1 MQCPRCQYEN
11 PPGSNFCLGCGNRLG
26 AMCGACGHDLPAGS
40 RFCNKCGTPVTGAP
54 PGSARFASPESYTP
68 RYLAEKIL
76 TSKSALEGERKQV
89 TVLFADLKGS
99 MELLADRDPEE
110 ARRILDPVLEL
121 MMEAVH
127 RYEGTVNQ
135 VMGDG
140 IMALFGAPVAHEDHA
155 VRACFG
161 ALRMQNAVRRHSE
174 DLRRSHGL
182 EVQIRVGLN
191 SGQVIVRSIGSD
203 LRMDYTAVGQTTHLA
218 ARMEQLAAPGSTRLT
233 ADTLG
238 LAEGFVDVNALGP
251 VPVRGLGEPVEVY
264 ELVGA
269 GAARTRLQAAARRG
283 LLRFVGRNGETEQL
297 RAALE
302 KAGQAQGQVVAVVGE
317 PGVGKSRLSYEFT
330 RSHRTRGWLI
340 LEASSVSYG
349 KATPYLPIIDVLK
362 AYFKIDDRDDH
373 RGIREKVAGKLITL
387 DEALKPLLPALLALI
402 DITIEDAQWQALD
415 PAQRR
420 QRTLDAVKRL
430 LLRES
435 QAQPLL
441 LVIEDLHWVDSE
453 TQAVLDGLIES
464 VPSARVLILVNY
476 RPDYLHDWGSK
487 TYYTRLRIDPL
498 PPEGAEELLHALLGA
513 DESLRSLRALLV
525 ERTEGN
531 PFFIEESVRMLV
543 ESRVLIGKPGEHRLA
558 KDVTTIQIAP
568 TVLAVLA
575 ARIDRLPPDEKR
587 LLQSAAV
594 IGRDVPF
601 VLLQTIADV
610 GDEALRSGLA
620 HLQSAEFLHET
631 RLFPDLEYSFR
642 HALTHDVAYSGL
654 LQDRRRALHLGILEA
669 LERRPTERLTE
680 EVERLARHALGAES
694 WSKAATYLRNAGH
707 RAVARSAYQAAAEWF
722 EAALQALKRLPER
735 PEVFAQIIDV
745 QLDLRV
751 ALIPLGQHE
760 KVLDLMREAES
771 MATRLGD
778 RARLGLVLA
787 DICARLRNVIGEH
800 HQAIA
805 VGRRALAIADEL
817 GDRALE
823 LEARYRTGQAYF
835 AVGDYRQ
842 AIDFFSRSAEGTGEG
857 ADRSLSSP
865 LFASWSR
872 MWLALALANQGRFAE
887 AISHAEEALRLAEKA
902 DHPFTL
908 AEALTAVGGVHLVQ
922 GDLDRAIRAEERGL
936 VLFREWK
943 VQPWPTLSRLGYAY
957 ALSGRLPEARC
968 LLEDVVRG
976 ATTMSSM
983 GVGRALQLAWLG
995 ELNLLEGQLDDALEC
1010 AQRAVSM
1017 AQGHQE
1023 RGHEA
1028 WGLRLLG
1035 EIAAT
1040 NASAGESHPAERY
1053 GAALALARAL
1063 GMQPLVAH
1071 CHVGLGKL
1079 SRRAGKRQ
1087 ESQEH
1092 LVTATTMY
1100 REMDMRFW
1108 LEKADAEMRGL
1119 A

>member
-1 MQCPRCQYEN
+1 
-11 PPGSNFCLGCGNRLG
+11 LGVT
-26 AMCGACGHDLPAGS
+26 CGACGNDLPTGS
-40 RFCNKCGTPVTGAP
+40 RFCNKCGTPATGAP
-54 PGSARFASPESYTP
+54 AGHARFTSPESYTP
-68 RYLAEKIL
+68 QHLAEKIL
-76 TSKSALEGERKQV
+76 TSKNALEGERKQV

-110 ARRILDPVLEL
+110 ARKILDPVLEL

-155 VRACFG
+155 VRACYG
-161 ALRMQNAVRRHSE
+161 ALRMQDAVRRHSE

-191 SGQVIVRSIGSD
+191 SGEVIVRSIGSD
-203 LRMDYTAVGQTTHLA
+203 LRMDYSAVGQTTHLA

-251 VPVRGLGEPVEVY
+251 VPVRGLAGPVEVY

-283 LLRFVGRNGETEQL
+283 LFRFVGRNAETEQL

-349 KATPYLPIIDVLK
+349 KATAYLPVIDVLK

-373 RGIREKVAGKLITL
+373 REIREKVTGKLITL

-402 DITIEDAQWQALD
+402 DITIEDAQWQSLD

-435 QAQPLL
+435 QIQPLL

-453 TQAVLDGLIES
+453 TQAVLDSLIES
-464 VPSARVLILVNY
+464 VPSARVLVLVNY
-476 RPDYLHDWGSK
+476 RPEYRHDWGSK

-498 PPEGAEELLHALLGA
+498 PPEGVEELLHALLGA
-513 DESLRSLRALLV
+513 DESLRPLRTLLV

-543 ESRVLIGKPGEHRLA
+543 ESRVLIGKPGEYRLA

-601 VLLQTIADV
+601 VLLQTVADV

-620 HLQSAEFLHET
+620 HLQSAEFLYEA
-631 RLFPDLEYSFR
+631 RLFPDLEYTFR
-642 HALTHDVAYSGL
+642 HALTHDVAYSGV
-654 LQDRRRALHLGILEA
+654 LQERRRALHLGILEA
-669 LERRPTERLTE
+669 LECRPTEGLTE
-680 EVERLARHALGAES
+680 DVERLARHALGAES
-694 WSKAATYLRNAGH
+694 WGKAATYLRNAGR

-722 EAALQALKRLPER
+722 EATLQALKRLPES
-735 PEVFAQIIDV
+735 PEVFAEAIDV
-745 QLDLRV
+745 RLDLRV

-760 KVLDLMREAES
+760 KMLDLMREAES

-778 RARLGLVLA
+778 RGRLGLVLA
-787 DICARLRNVIGEH
+787 DICARLRNVGEH
-800 HQAIA
+800 QQAIE
-805 VGRRALAIADEL
+805 VGRRALAIAGEL
-817 GDRALE
+817 DDRTLE

-835 AVGDYRQ
+835 AVGDYRR
-842 AIDFFSRSAEGTGEG
+842 AIDFFSRSAEDARGG
-857 ADRSLSSP
+857 ADGALPSP

-872 MWLALALANQGRFAE
+872 VWLALALANQGRFAE
-887 AISHAEEALRLAEKA
+887 AISHAEEALMLAEKA

-936 VLFREWK
+936 VVIREWK
-943 VQPWPTLSRLGYAY
+943 LQPWATLSQLGYAY
-957 ALSGRLPEARC
+957 ALSDRLLEARR
-968 LLEDVVRG
+968 LLEEVVRG
-976 ATTMSSM
+976 ATTMNSM

-995 ELNLLEGQLDDALEC
+995 ELNLLDGQIEDALEC
-1010 AQRAVSM
+1010 AQQAVSM

-1040 NASAGESHPAERY
+1040 NAAADDSRPAERY
-1053 GAALALARAL
+1053 GAALALARDL
-1063 GMQPLVAH
+1063 GMRPLVAH
-1071 CHVGLGKL
+1071 CHLGLGKL
-1079 SRRAGKRQ
+1079 SRQAGKRE
-1087 ESQEH
+1087 ESREH
-1092 LVTATTMY
+1092 LTAATAMY
-1100 REMDMRFW
+1100 REMEMRFW
-1108 LEKADAEMRGL
+1108 LEKAEVEMRGL

>member
-1 MQCPRCQYEN
+1 
-11 PPGSNFCLGCGNRLG
+11 
-26 AMCGACGHDLPAGS
+26 
-40 RFCNKCGTPVTGAP
+40 
-54 PGSARFASPESYTP
+54 
-68 RYLAEKIL
+68 
-76 TSKSALEGERKQV
+76 
-89 TVLFADLKGS
+89 
-99 MELLADRDPEE
+99 
-110 ARRILDPVLEL
+110 
-121 MMEAVH
+121 
-127 RYEGTVNQ
+127 
-135 VMGDG
+135 
-140 IMALFGAPVAHEDHA
+140 
-155 VRACFG
+155 
-161 ALRMQNAVRRHSE
+161 
-174 DLRRSHGL
+174 
-182 EVQIRVGLN
+182 
-191 SGQVIVRSIGSD
+191 
-203 LRMDYTAVGQTTHLA
+203 
-218 ARMEQLAAPGSTRLT
+218 
-233 ADTLG
+233 
-238 LAEGFVDVNALGP
+238 
-251 VPVRGLGEPVEVY
+251 
-264 ELVGA
+264 
-269 GAARTRLQAAARRG
+269 
-283 LLRFVGRNGETEQL
+283 
-297 RAALE
+297 
-302 KAGQAQGQVVAVVGE
+302 VVGE

-349 KATPYLPIIDVLK
+349 KATAYLPIIDVLK
-362 AYFKIDDRDDH
+362 TYFKIGDRDDH
-373 RGIREKVAGKLITL
+373 REIREKVTGKLITL

-435 QAQPLL
+435 QVQPLL

-453 TQAVLDGLIES
+453 TQAVLDSLIES
-464 VPSARVLILVNY
+464 VPSARILVLVNY
-476 RPDYLHDWGSK
+476 RPEYQHDWGSK
-487 TYYTRLRIDPL
+487 THYTRLRIDPL
-498 PPEGAEELLHALLGA
+498 PSEGAEELLHALLGA
-513 DESLRSLRALLV
+513 DESLRPLRPLLV

-543 ESRVLIGKPGEHRLA
+543 ESRVLIGKPGEYRLT
-558 KDVTTIQIAP
+558 KDITTIQIAP

-610 GDEALRSGLA
+610 SDEALRSGLA

-631 RLFPDLEYSFR
+631 RLFPDLEYSFG

-654 LQDRRRALHLGILEA
+654 LQERRRALHLGILEA

-680 EVERLARHALGAES
+680 DVERLARHALGAES
-694 WSKAATYLRNAGH
+694 WGKAATYLRNAGH

-722 EAALQALKRLPER
+722 EAGLQALKRLPEG

-771 MATRLGD
+771 VATRLGD

-787 DICARLRNVIGEH
+787 DMCARLRNVIGEH
-800 HQAIA
+800 HQAIE

-817 GDRALE
+817 GDRTLE
-823 LEARYRTGQAYF
+823 LEAGYRTGQAYF

-842 AIDFFSRSAEGTGEG
+842 AIDFFSRSAEGT
-857 ADRSLSSP
+857 SP

-872 MWLALALANQGRFAE
+872 TWLALALANQGRFAE

-908 AEALTAVGGVHLVQ
+908 AEALTAIGGVHLVQ
-922 GDLDRAIRAEERGL
+922 GGLDRAIRAEERGL
-936 VLFREWK
+936 ALFREWK

-957 ALSGRLPEARC
+957 ALSGRLPEARR
-968 LLEDVVRG
+968 LLEDVVRC

-995 ELNLLEGQLDDALEC
+995 EVNLLDGQLDEALEC
-1010 AQRAVSM
+1010 AHQAVSM

-1040 NASAGESHPAERY
+1040 NASAGESRPSERY

-1071 CHVGLGKL
+1071 CHFGLGKL
-1079 SRRAGKRQ
+1079 SRGAAKRQ

-1092 LVTATTMY
+1092 LATATTMY

-1108 LEKADAEMRGL
+1108 LEKAEAEMRRL

>member
-1 MQCPRCQYEN
+1 
-11 PPGSNFCLGCGNRLG
+11 LG
-26 AMCGACGHDLPAGS
+26 ATCGACGNDLPTGS
-40 RFCNKCGTPVTGAP
+40 RFCNKCGTPATGGPA
-54 PGSARFASPESYTP
+54 GHARFTSPESYTP
-68 RYLAEKIL
+68 QHLAEKIL

-110 ARRILDPVLEL
+110 ARKILDPVLEL

-155 VRACFG
+155 VRACYG
-161 ALRMQNAVRRHSE
+161 ALRMQDAVRRHSE

-191 SGQVIVRSIGSD
+191 SGEVIVRSIGSD
-203 LRMDYTAVGQTTHLA
+203 LRMDYSAVGQTTHVA

-233 ADTLG
+233 AETLG

-251 VPVRGLGEPVEVY
+251 VPVRGLAGPVEVY

-283 LLRFVGRNGETEQL
+283 LFRFVGRNAETEQL

-349 KATPYLPIIDVLK
+349 KAIAYLPVIDVLK

-373 RGIREKVAGKLITL
+373 REIREKVTGKLITL

-402 DITIEDAQWQALD
+402 DITIEDAQWQSLD

-435 QAQPLL
+435 QIQPLL

-453 TQAVLDGLIES
+453 TQAVLDSLIES
-464 VPSARVLILVNY
+464 VRSARVLVLVNY
-476 RPDYLHDWGSK
+476 RPEYRHDWGSK

-498 PPEGAEELLHALLGA
+498 PPEGVEELLHGLLGA
-513 DESLRSLRALLV
+513 DESLRPLRPLLV

-543 ESRVLIGKPGEHRLA
+543 ESRVLIGKPGEYRLA
-558 KDVTTIQIAP
+558 MDVATIQIAP
-568 TVLAVLA
+568 TVVAVLA

-601 VLLQTIADV
+601 VLLQTVADV
-610 GDEALRSGLA
+610 GEEALRSGLA

-642 HALTHDVAYSGL
+642 HALTHDVAYSGV
-654 LQDRRRALHLGILEA
+654 LQERRRALHLGILEA
-669 LERRPTERLTE
+669 LECRPTERLTE

-694 WSKAATYLRNAGH
+694 WGKAATYLRNAGG

-722 EAALQALKRLPER
+722 EAALQALKRLPES
-735 PEVFAQIIDV
+735 PEVFARIIDV

-751 ALIPLGQHE
+751 ALIPLGQNE

-778 RARLGLVLA
+778 RVRLGLVLA
-787 DICARLRNVIGEH
+787 DICARLRNVGEH
-800 HQAIA
+800 HHAIE
-805 VGRRALAIADEL
+805 VGRRALAIAGEL
-817 GDRALE
+817 GDRTLE

-842 AIDFFSRSAEGTGEG
+842 AIDVFSRSAEDARGF
-857 ADRSLSSP
+857 ADGRLPSP
-865 LFASWSR
+865 LVASWSR
-872 MWLALALANQGRFAE
+872 VWLALALANQGRFAE

-902 DHPFTL
+902 DHPFTV
-908 AEALTAVGGVHLVQ
+908 AEALTAVGGVYLVQ

-936 VLFREWK
+936 VVIREWK
-943 VQPWPTLSRLGYAY
+943 LQPWATLSQLGYAY
-957 ALSGRLPEARC
+957 ALSDRLPEARR
-968 LLEDVVRG
+968 LLEEVVRG
-976 ATTMSSM
+976 ATTMNSM

-995 ELNLLEGQLDDALEC
+995 EVNLLDGQLEDALEC
-1010 AQRAVSM
+1010 AQQAVSM

-1040 NASAGESHPAERY
+1040 NAAADDRRPAERY
-1053 GAALALARAL
+1053 GAALALARDL
-1063 GMQPLVAH
+1063 GMRPLVAH
-1071 CHVGLGKL
+1071 CHFGLGKL
-1079 SRRAGKRQ
+1079 SRQAGKRE
-1087 ESQEH
+1087 ESREH
-1092 LVTATTMY
+1092 LTAATAMY
-1100 REMDMRFW
+1100 REMEMRFW
-1108 LEKADAEMRGL
+1108 LGKAEAEMRGL